1 MKLMR
6 RMPRIL
12 MELPER
18 SDITGSD
25 VPGANPEPAGARR
38 PRPAF
43 ARVWRFVGLEGK
55 IVVMVMSLLTAALG
69 STCWLWASRIDPQ
82 VMEILGDQA
91 RETAVT
97 LSMAARPSMSTGDVA
112 AMRAMGGELLKARNI
127 LFVAFYDVSGKN
139 IALASRQTSM
149 RSAPPSLR
157 STEVSSLAQVRM
169 GASGALGEYLEVCQP
184 VLDTGLRGG
193 ASRLMGYVSVG
204 ISPTQE
210 QLQVQR
216 VNYLSMGIGCVV
228 ILAILPLA
236 YLLVH
241 RIFLPI
247 RKLARATNRIA
258 GGDLDAGVAI
268 DRSDAIGDLARSFNA
283 MIATV
288 KGQQQDL
295 RQANR
300 RLEQANDELEQKV
313 AHRTSELEAAN
324 RRLSSEIAE
333 KEDFLRAVSHDLNA
347 PLRNISGMASMLL
360 MKHAGRFDEEI
371 VHRLQRIQKNVEVET
386 DLISELL
393 ELSRIK
399 TRREKMER
407 VETVAVVREL
417 EGMFENDLRSG
428 QIQLIVDTP
437 LPVVNGERSRFR
449 QVFQNLID
457 NAIKYMG
464 DGRVR
469 EIHVGCAVRATEAE
483 FYVRDTGLGIDAEDV
498 GKVFCIFRRGRNSAS
513 RNVPGKGVGLSWVKS
528 IIETYGGSI
537 RVESEPGRGS
547 TFRFTINGQ
556 FVPESGE
563 QPKARSVA

>member
-6 RMPRIL
+6 RMPRIS

-18 SDITGSD
+18 SDITGSE
-25 VPGANPEPAGARR
+25 VPGAAPEQADAPKPHPGLARLSR
-38 PRPAF
+38 LA
-43 ARVWRFVGLEGK
+43 GLEGK
-55 IVVMVMSLLTAALG
+55 IVVVVMSLLTAALG
-69 STCWLWASRIDPQ
+69 STCWLWASRIDSQ
-82 VMEILGDQA
+82 VMDILGEQA

-97 LSMAARPSMSTGDVA
+97 LSMAARPSMTAGDVA
-112 AMRAMGGELLKARNI
+112 AMRAMGGDLLKTSNI
-127 LFVAFYDVSGKN
+127 LFVAFYDMSGKN

-149 RSAPPSLR
+149 RSAPPSLL

-169 GASGALGEYLEVCQP
+169 GTSDALGEYLEVCQP
-184 VLDTGLRGG
+184 VLEGG
-193 ASRLMGYVSVG
+193 SGGRVSRLMGYVSVG

-210 QLQVQR
+210 KLQVQR
-216 VNYLSMGIGCVV
+216 VDYLAMGIGCVV
-228 ILAILPLA
+228 ILGILPPA

-247 RKLARATNRIA
+247 RKLVRATNRIA
-258 GGDLDAGVAI
+258 GGDLDVAVAI

-288 KGQQQDL
+288 KGHQQDL
-295 RQANR
+295 RRANH
-300 RLEQANDELEQKV
+300 RLEEANDQLEQKV
-313 AHRTSELEAAN
+313 AQRTGQLEAAN

-360 MKHAGRFDEEI
+360 TKHAERFDEEI

-399 TRREKMER
+399 TRREKMEP
-407 VETVAVVREL
+407 VETGAVVREL
-417 EGMFENDLRSG
+417 EGMFENDLKSG

-437 LPVVNGERSRFR
+437 LPVVNGERSRIR
-449 QVFQNLID
+449 RAFQNLID

-464 DGRVR
+464 DGTAR

-483 FYVRDTGLGIDAEDV
+483 FYVRDTGMGIDAEDV
-498 GKVFCIFRRGRNSAS
+498 GTVFCIFRRGRNSAS
-513 RNVPGKGVGLSWVKS
+513 RHVPGKGVGLSCVKS
-528 IIETYGGSI
+528 IIETYGGS
-537 RVESEPGRGS
+537 VWVQSEPGHGS

-556 FVPESGE
+556 FVPESG
-563 QPKARSVA
+563 QQFQARNVA